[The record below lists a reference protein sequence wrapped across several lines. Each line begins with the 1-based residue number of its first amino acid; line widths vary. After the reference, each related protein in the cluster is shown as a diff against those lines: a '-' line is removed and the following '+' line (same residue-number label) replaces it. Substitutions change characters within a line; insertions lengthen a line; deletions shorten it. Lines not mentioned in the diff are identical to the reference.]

1 MKFIKLK
8 SFFSIYKR
16 YNLPQKVINMNQ
28 KTQYV
33 PKLHPEM
40 PDWKKVLYYDH
51 HVTKQYP
58 RLDGSFPDMTTP
70 EYKKVA
76 IEYVNN
82 VLKQEKMAYEKRV
95 KQREEKAKREE
106 EQKKRLEEEKK
117 RKEEA
122 HVVEMKKKYGYR
134 WEYDVEGTDEDCR
147 TAWELREE
155 NDYQDEIDYYR
166 SQEQSAEWEREFDEK
181 MDKEEHQDEFF
192 NVRMEIETRGMLPAV
207 KARYIQNKRI
217 EWQNMKWDREDELD
231 LEFQAEGDQWARA
244 LNYDNMAR

>member
-1 MKFIKLK
+1 
-8 SFFSIYKR
+8 
-16 YNLPQKVINMNQ
+16 MNQ
-28 KTQYV
+28 NTQYV

-51 HVTKQYP
+51 HVTRQFP
-58 RLDGSFPDMTTP
+58 RLDGSFSDMTTP

-82 VLKQEKMAYEKRV
+82 VLKQQQVAYEKRV
-95 KQREEKAKREE
+95 KQREEKAKR
-106 EQKKRLEEEKK
+106 QEEEKK

-122 HVVEMKKKYGYR
+122 HVAEMMKKYGYR
-134 WEYDVEGTDEDCR
+134 WEYDVEGTDEDCI

-155 NDYQDEIDYYR
+155 NDYQDEMDYYR
-166 SQEQSAEWEREFDEK
+166 SRDEEAQWKRECEDK

-192 NVRMEIETRGMLPAV
+192 DVRMEIETRGMSPAV
-207 KARYIQNKRI
+207 KAIYIQKKRR
-217 EWQNMKWDREDELD
+217 EWQHMKWDRMDELE

-244 LNYDNMAR
+244 WNYDNIAREAKKQRIADYEAEKQKMK